1 MWEDDRN
8 RMGGRWLVNLS
19 KTQRNADLDRVWLET
34 VSYELSQISL
44 DYMCGWPKLR
54 NIEDVGCVIKKN
66 LTRQVNYI
74 FSLATII
81 MISKFLPQCLTPPG
95 NGV

>member
-34 VSYELSQISL
+34 VSYKLSQISL
-44 DYMCGWPKLR
+44 LICV
-54 NIEDVGCVIKKN
+54 VGLN
-66 LTRQVNYI
+66 
-74 FSLATII
+74 
-81 MISKFLPQCLTPPG
+81 
-95 NGV
+95 